1 MRNDCE
7 KWKDPLLDAALTGIA
22 AHGLEEHM
30 FNCADCTAE
39 LAALRAKR
47 ERLDT
52 LLPLVAQGSELS
64 VDFRARVLAAAEAA
78 GETSRRTAW
87 PVWQRAGAMVAIVA
101 AILVIGFT
109 LYRNEVRTSGAVPQN
124 ELEAAQKLSEW
135 RAPSDVLLEAPGR
148 EILRT
153 TPRLGESYMPV
164 PAKTDKEE

>member
-1 MRNDCE
+1 MKNDCE

-30 FNCADCTAE
+30 LKCADCTVE

-52 LLPLVAQGSELS
+52 LLPLVAQEAEPS

-78 GETSRRTAW
+78 GEASRRTAW
-87 PVWQRAGAMVAIVA
+87 PVWQWAGAMAAIVA
-101 AILVIGFT
+101 AALVIGFT
-109 LYRNEVRTSGAVPQN
+109 MYRSEVRTSGAVPQN
-124 ELEAAQKLSEW
+124 ELEAAQRLSEW
-135 RAPSDVLLEAPGR
+135 RAPSDVLLETPGP

>member
-1 MRNDCE
+1 MKNHCA
-7 KWKDPLLDAALTGIA
+7 KWKDPLLDAALTGTA
-22 AHGLEEHM
+22 AHGLDEHM
-30 FNCADCTAE
+30 LNCADCSAE
-39 LAALRAKR
+39 LTALRARR

-52 LLPLVAQGSELS
+52 LLPLLAQEAEPA

-78 GETSRRTAW
+78 RETSRGSAW
-87 PVWQRAGAMVAIVA
+87 PAWQWSAAMAAIVA
-101 AILVIGFT
+101 VLVIGFT
-109 LYRNEVRTSGAVPQN
+109 MYRSEVRTSGTVPQN

-135 RAPSDVLLEAPGR
+135 RAPSDVLLETPGP